1 MDRIKKKEKRD
12 RQKSVRIELRHKIHQ
27 KGSLSLMNSI
37 TQDTVIL
44 IKDAIGMDNITDYL
58 SLYGYLDDA
67 LNKINENI

>member
-1 MDRIKKKEKRD
+1 
-12 RQKSVRIELRHKIHQ
+12 
-27 KGSLSLMNSI
+27 MNSI

-67 LNKINENI
+67 LNKINENIWAKNWI